1 MPYIFK
7 KYYPVRNIFFFLGE
21 GLLIFLAIS
30 GVYWFFLGSTEYFED
45 ILLYTLQAM
54 LVTLIFQICL
64 YYFDLYDL
72 SGTNLFADT
81 AARITQAF
89 GVGCIF
95 LAIIYYLAPATIIS
109 TKIFFTGYLVICG
122 SIAVWRFFYALVLDR
137 RMFTQPIL
145 ILGTGK
151 IAENIAAEIENRRDS
166 AYKIVA
172 YAGDGEPRINP
183 HRVPVVHDK
192 SETLRIA
199 AAKKA
204 EKIIVALDDK
214 RGNMPLQQL
223 IACKLKGISIVKGI
237 EFYESL
243 TGKILVE
250 KVNPS
255 WIVFSD
261 GFKQGRS
268 IQIIKRVVDISL
280 ASFGLL
286 ISLPVILVTS
296 VIIKLESPG
305 TVFYTQDRIGEKGTI
320 FKVIKFRSM
329 RSDAEKDGPVWASE
343 NDSRV
348 TRVGSFIRRV
358 RIDEMPQMWG
368 VLKGDMSF
376 VGPRPE
382 RPVFVEQLAQ
392 NIPYYS
398 LRHNIKPGITGWAQ
412 ICYPYGAS
420 EEDALRKLEYDLYY
434 IKNMSVWMDLV
445 IVFQTIK
452 TVLFQRG
459 AR

>member
-1 MPYIFK
+1 MPYILK
-7 KYYPVRNIFFFLGE
+7 KYYPIRNIFFFFGE

-30 GVYWFFLGSTEYFED
+30 GVYRFFLGNTQYFD
-45 ILLYTLQAM
+45 GILRYTLQAM
-54 LVTLIFQICL
+54 LVTFIFQICL
-64 YYFDLYDL
+64 YYFDLYDF
-72 SGTNLFADT
+72 SVTSSFSDT
-81 AARITQAF
+81 AARTTQAF
-89 GVGCIF
+89 GAGCIS
-95 LAIIYYLAPATIIS
+95 LSIIYYMVPTTIIS
-109 TKIFFTGYLVICG
+109 AEIFFTGYLVICG
-122 SIAVWRFFYALVLDR
+122 CIAVWRFFYALVLDR
-137 RMFTQPIL
+137 RMFAQPIL
-145 ILGTGK
+145 ILGTGV
-151 IAENIAAEIENRRDS
+151 IAENIANEIENKRDS

-172 YAGDGEPRINP
+172 YAGDGEPRVNR
-183 HRVPVVHDK
+183 HQVPVVHDK
-192 SETLRIA
+192 TEIFSVA
-199 AAKKA
+199 AARKA

-214 RGNMPLQQL
+214 RGNTPVKELL
-223 IACKLKGISIVKGI
+223 DCKLKGMSIVKGI

-250 KVNPS
+250 KVNPT
-255 WIVFSD
+255 WIVFSE
-261 GFKQGRS
+261 GFKQGGS
-268 IQIIKRVVDISL
+268 LQTIKRAVDILL

-286 ISLPVILVTS
+286 ISLPIILVTS

-305 TVFYTQDRIGEKGTI
+305 TVFYTQDRVGEKGTI

-329 RSDAEKDGPVWASE
+329 RSDAEKDGPVWASK

-348 TRVGSFIRRV
+348 TRVGNFIRKV
-358 RIDEMPQMWG
+358 RIDEIPQMWS

-382 RPVFVEQLAQ
+382 RPVFVAQLTKD
-392 NIPYYS
+392 IHYYS

-434 IKNMSVWMDLV
+434 VKNMSVCMDLL